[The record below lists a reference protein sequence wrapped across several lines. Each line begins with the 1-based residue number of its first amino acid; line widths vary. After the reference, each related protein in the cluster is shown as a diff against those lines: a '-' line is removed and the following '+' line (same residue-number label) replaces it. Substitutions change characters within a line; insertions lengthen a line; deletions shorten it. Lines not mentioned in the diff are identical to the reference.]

1 MGYKLHVCFQN
12 QGVMPGVVLG
22 LRSQSDPALPGET
35 TFVLASTSI
44 ALDEGDVPIKVRN
57 FPMKKG
63 EKKG

>member
-1 MGYKLHVCFQN
+1 
-12 QGVMPGVVLG
+12 MPGVVLG

-35 TFVLASTSI
+35 IFVLASTSI
-44 ALDEGDVPIKVRN
+44 ALDEGDIPIKVRN